1 MEFRIL
7 GPLEVRE
14 KGKALPLG
22 GAKQR
27 ALLAVLLLHANEV
40 VSADRLI
47 DALWDERASE
57 TAAHTLQVYVSQVR
71 KALRSAGDGAR
82 DVLVTRP
89 SGYLLRVQTNE
100 LDLEIFKEQ
109 VEQGRQAM
117 AEGDP
122 AEAARLLTA
131 GLDQWR
137 GPPLDEFAYETFAQ
151 ATIAKLEELKLSAIE
166 DKIDA
171 NLALGRHPDLVGE
184 LQMLVAEHPL
194 RDRLRAQYML
204 ALYRSGRQ
212 AEALEAYREVRRMLT
227 DELGIDPAPEL
238 QRLERAILAQ
248 DPALEWPGLPAAVG
262 SRDTPETKYAKTA
275 DGVHIAYQTVGD
287 GPVDIVFVLGWTTH
301 IELMWKEPT
310 LARFLSRLAA
320 FSRLILFDKRG
331 MGLSDRVPDD
341 RLPSL
346 EVRMD
351 DARAVMDA
359 VGSVRAI
366 VMGFSEGGPMA
377 TLFAATYP
385 ERTIA
390 LVLFGTSACW
400 RPTIDYPFSVRTDEH
415 HERYIERIERIW
427 GTQEFAAE
435 ELRNWAAPALANDD
449 HTIGWLADYL
459 RHAASPGAAIAL
471 ERMNRG
477 LDVRPALSA
486 IHVPTLVLARDG
498 DRLFTAEETNWMADQ
513 IHSARFVSFPGV
525 DHFFWTG
532 NQDDLLG
539 EIERFVVKVGD
550 EETDLDRVLA
560 TVMFTDIVGSTA
572 KVAELGDRGWG
583 YLVDRHHGAVRAL
596 LGRYRGIEV
605 DTAGNGF
612 FATFDG
618 PARGV
623 RCAHAIGDAVRDF
636 GLEVRAG
643 VHTGEVERI
652 AGKVGG
658 IAVNV
663 GAKIAA
669 LAAPSEVLVSQ
680 TVRDLVSGSGIT
692 FEDAGEHELKG
703 VPDRWHLY
711 RLVSE

>member
-14 KGKALPLG
+14 KGEALPLG

-27 ALLAVLLLHANEV
+27 ALLAVLLLHANEA

-47 DALWDERASE
+47 DALWGERAPE
-57 TAAHTLQVYVSQVR
+57 KAAHTLQVYVSQVR

-109 VEQGRQAM
+109 VEQGRRAM
-117 AEGDP
+117 DEGDP

-137 GPPLDEFAYETFAQ
+137 GPPLDEFAYEAFAQ
-151 ATIAKLEELKLSAIE
+151 ATIAKLEELRLSAIE

-171 NLALGRHPDLVGE
+171 NLALGRHGDLVGE

-212 AEALEAYREVRRMLT
+212 AEALEAYREARRMLT
-227 DELGIDPAPEL
+227 EELGIDPAPEL

-248 DPALEWPGLPAAVG
+248 DSALEWPGLRAAVG

-301 IELMWKEPT
+301 IELMWTEPT

-359 VGSVRAI
+359 VGSERAI

-400 RPTIDYPFSVRTDEH
+400 RPTVDYPFAVLTEEH

-427 GTQEFAAE
+427 GTQEFAAQ
-435 ELRNWAAPALANDD
+435 ELRNWGAPTLANDD
-449 HTIGWLADYL
+449 YTIGWLADYL

-471 ERMNRG
+471 ERMNSEI
-477 LDVRPALSA
+477 DVRPALSA

-498 DRLFTAEETNWMADQ
+498 DLMFTADETKWMADQ
-513 IHSARFVSFPGV
+513 VYGARFVSFPGV

-539 EIERFVVKVGD
+539 EIERFVAQVGD
-550 EETDLDRVLA
+550 KETDLDRVLA

-583 YLVDRHHGAVRAL
+583 YLVDRYHGAVRAL
-596 LGRYRGIEV
+596 LGRFRGTEV
-605 DTAGNGF
+605 DTGGDGF

-623 RCAHAIGDAVRDF
+623 RCAQAIGDVVRDF

-658 IAVNV
+658 IAVSV
-663 GAKIAA
+663 GATIAA

-711 RLVSE
+711 RLVS